1 MINQVVTVLGLL
13 AFLVTCIV
21 ESIKELPVFKKIPT
35 AAVVLVTSFMICP
48 LTMFAMAAYYKVVIS
63 WYMVFAAFVAAF
75 IVALVSMSGWE
86 RVSELY
92 QRFKK

>member
-1 MINQVVTVLGLL
+1 MISQVVTILGIL
-13 AFLVTCIV
+13 AFLVSCIV
-21 ESIKELPVFKKIPT
+21 ESIKELPMFKKIPT
-35 AAVVLVTSFMICP
+35 AAVVLTTSLVICP
-48 LTMFAMAAYYKVVIS
+48 LTMFAMAAYYKVVIA
-63 WYMVFAAFVAAF
+63 WYIVFAAFIAAF